1 MTTTTPATCTPAPF
15 SVRVED
21 VELTRDTRFPGEV
34 LAGDPVMGTAVLWAS
49 PDRAVVRGVWQAEP
63 GRFTWEFPRN
73 ETLVVV
79 RGSARVTV
87 EGGPELTLNPGDVA
101 AFRTGDRT
109 VWEVTESLRKVFFI
123 DSEN

>member
-1 MTTTTPATCTPAPF
+1 MTTAAVPF
-15 SVRVED
+15 SVRAEH
-21 VELTRDTRFPGEV
+21 VELVRDTRFPGEV
-34 LAGDPVMGTAVLWAS
+34 LAGDPVMSTAVLWAS
-49 PDRAVVRGVWQAEP
+49 PDRKVVRGVWNCEP

-79 RGSARVTV
+79 RGSARVQV
-87 EGGPELTLNPGDVA
+87 EGGPELTLSPGDMA
-101 AFRTGDRT
+101 AFRAGDRT